1 MLQNYFTIILRSLH
15 KNRGHALVNVFGLAL
30 GMTCSLVI
38 FLIVYFELSYDQH
51 HADADRIYRVVTE
64 YSKSDKVGYSSGIT
78 YALPEALRQDFAELE
93 AITIVDGNLFPPVIS
108 LSRSNG
114 VLDRFKE
121 GGVVFVDPEYFKLFN
136 YEWIEGNA
144 SALHQEKSVVLTSRL
159 AKKYFGDEI
168 ATGNV
173 INFNNEFDL
182 TVAGVIADPP
192 LNTDLSF
199 SMIISSRLGKDKRG
213 WTDWTATSSS
223 INCFVKLNEGVSQEQ
238 FDEKLRGWHL
248 KYFAGNPEEDGKER
262 RYFLQPLTA
271 MHFDTRF
278 NNFAGRTISTT
289 TIISLST
296 IGGLLLLTACVN
308 FINLNTVLIVKRS
321 REAGVRKTL
330 GSSNIQIISQFL
342 GETFLIS
349 IVALVF
355 SAGLSELLLINLTS
369 VLGYRLS
376 LFEMFDAITA
386 GAALLI
392 PVVVTLLAGFYPA
405 VRLSRYQ
412 PVQALKASSITYH
425 GEGVVLRRALI
436 VFQLFISQGLVIT
449 TIIIGC
455 QIDHFMKQPLGINSD
470 AVVEFL
476 LPDNKPE
483 LVHTLRER
491 MLALPEVHSVTMSNT
506 GATSLSSWGGD
517 IEASVGNEVMKTYS
531 NIKFADDGYFSTYGI
546 RLIHGEGLL
555 PSDTA
560 NRFVV
565 KEKFARAL
573 GYTDPADVIGT
584 PVNVWGNRAVVTGV
598 VKDFNAIPLQFNLSP
613 VIVLSGTASYQLGAV
628 RLNTKDLQEGVAKVK
643 NVWESV
649 YPNDVF
655 EHTFLDEQ
663 IASFYD
669 AERRNSTI
677 LSLFS
682 AVAVLIGSIGLFGL
696 VSFIVQQ
703 RFKEIGIRKTF
714 GATIPQIV
722 AILSRE
728 FLVLVAVA
736 FILATPLAL
745 YFMQKWL
752 SNFAYRYEING
763 TEFFAGLMLTLL
775 VSMTTVGVRAIRAA
789 KANPVEALRSE

>member
-1 MLQNYFTIILRSLH
+1 MLRNYFTIILRSLN

-38 FLIVYFELSYDQH
+38 FFIVYFELSYDQH
-51 HADADRIYRVVTE
+51 HADAKRIYRVVTE
-64 YSKSDKVGYSSGIT
+64 YTKSEKVGYSSGIT
-78 YALPEALRQDFAELE
+78 YALPDALRQDFADLE
-93 AITIVDGNLFPPVIS
+93 AITIVDGNLFPPVVS
-108 LSRSNG
+108 VTKSKG
-114 VLDRFKE
+114 VVDRFKE
-121 GGVVFVDPEYFKLFN
+121 GSAIFADPEYFKLFN

-144 SALHQEKSVVLTSRL
+144 AALQQEKSVVLTSRL
-159 AKKYFGDEI
+159 ARKYFGDEA

-182 TVAGVIADPP
+182 TVTGVIADPP

-199 SMIISSRLGKDKRG
+199 SMIISSKLGKDKRG

-223 INCFVKLNEGVSQEQ
+223 INCFIKLNDGVSKEQ

-248 KYFAGNPEEDGKER
+248 KYFTGNAEQEGKER
-262 RYFLQPLTA
+262 RYFLQPLTE

-278 NNFAGRTISTT
+278 NNFAGRTVSSTT
-289 TIISLST
+289 LIALST

-308 FINLNTVLIVKRS
+308 FINLNTVLIIKRS

-330 GSSNIQIISQFL
+330 GSSNVQIIIQFM

-349 IVALVF
+349 LIALLV
-355 SAGLSELLLINLTS
+355 SAGLSELLLLNLTS

-376 LFEMFDAITA
+376 LVEMFNWVTVIF
-386 GAALLI
+386 ALFI
-392 PVVVTLLAGFYPA
+392 PIIVTLLAGFYPA
-405 VRLSRYQ
+405 IRLSRYQ
-412 PVQALKASSITYH
+412 PARTLKAGSITYQ
-425 GEGVVLRRALI
+425 GEGVGLRRALI
-436 VFQLFISQGLVIT
+436 VFQLLISQGLVIT
-449 TIIIGC
+449 TIIIGR
-455 QIDHFMKQPLGINSD
+455 QIDHFMKQPLGINSE

-483 LVHTLRER
+483 LVHTLRDR
-491 MLALPEVHSVTMSNT
+491 LLALPEISSVSMSNT
-506 GATSLSSWGGD
+506 GATSNNSWGGD
-517 IEASVGNEVMKTYS
+517 IEASVGNDVLKTYA

-546 RLIHGEGLL
+546 NLIAGEGLV

-565 KEKFARAL
+565 NEKLARAM
-573 GYTDPADVIGT
+573 GFTDVADAIGT
-584 PVNVWGNRAVVTGV
+584 PVNVWGNRAVITGV

-613 VIVLSGTASYQLGAV
+613 VIVLSGTTSYQQGAV
-628 RLNTKDLQEGVAKVK
+628 RLNTRDLQEGVAKVK
-643 NVWESV
+643 NAWESV

-655 EHTFLDEQ
+655 EHSFLDEQ

-669 AERRNSTI
+669 AERRNSSI
-677 LSLFS
+677 LSIFS
-682 AVAVLIGSIGLFGL
+682 SVAILIGSIGLFGL
-696 VSFIVQQ
+696 VSFVVQQ

-714 GATIPQIV
+714 GATVTQIV
-722 AILSRE
+722 AILSKE
-728 FLVLVAVA
+728 FVLLVAVA
-736 FILATPLAL
+736 FVLATPIAL

-763 TEFFAGLMLTLL
+763 FEFLAGLALTLL
-775 VSMTTVGVRAIRAA
+775 ISMSTVGVRAIRAA
-789 KANPVEALRSE
+789 KANPIEALRSE

>member
-565 KEKFARAL
+565 NEKFARAL

>member
-1 MLQNYFTIILRSLH
+1 MLRSYFIIILRSVN
-15 KNRGHALVNVFGLAL
+15 KNRGHALVNVIGLAL

-51 HADADRIYRVVTE
+51 HDDVSRIYRVVTE
-64 YSKSDKVGYSSGIT
+64 FTKSEKTGHSAGIT
-78 YALPEALRQDFAELE
+78 YALPDAMREDFSELE
-93 AITIVDGNLFPPVIS
+93 SITIVDGNLYPPVIS
-108 LSRSNG
+108 VTKSDG
-114 VLDRFKE
+114 FPDRFKE
-121 GGVVFVDPEYFKLFN
+121 EGAVFVDPEYFELFK
-136 YEWIEGNA
+136 YEWVEGNA
-144 SALHQEKSVVLTSRL
+144 SALQQEKSVVLTLQL
-159 AKKYFGDEI
+159 AQKYFGDES
-168 ATGNV
+168 AVGKV

-182 TVAGVIADPP
+182 TVTGVVANPP
-192 LNTDLSF
+192 LNTDLPF
-199 SMIISSRLGKDKRG
+199 SMIISSKLGKDKRG
-213 WTDWTATSSS
+213 WSDWSATSTS
-223 INCFVKLNEGVSQEQ
+223 INCFVKLNAGASRDQ

-330 GSSNIQIISQFL
+330 GSGNVQIVLQFL

-349 IVALVF
+349 LIALMV
-355 SAGLSELLLINLTS
+355 SAGLAELLLINLTS

-376 LFEMFDAITA
+376 LFEMFDLITA
-386 GAALLI
+386 GVALLI
-392 PVVVTLLAGFYPA
+392 PVVVTLLAGLYPA

-412 PVQALKASSITYH
+412 PVQALKAGFITYH
-425 GEGVVLRRALI
+425 GEGVGLRRALI
-436 VFQLFISQGLVIT
+436 IFQLFISQGLVIT
-449 TIIIGC
+449 TIIIGR

-565 KEKFARAL
+565 NEKFARAL